1 MIPIRVRLGGFL
13 SYREPQEVAFTNG
26 VWLLA
31 GANGSGKSAIFDGVT
46 YALFGMHRGGA
57 QNAIELIHKESA
69 NAAVEFDFSIGND
82 AFRIKRTIKRTKSG
96 TATGTQQ
103 LFAAAGDTWQPI
115 EDTTKKVDFD
125 SWIHAHIGLT
135 YETFTS
141 SVLLLQNKAEKLLDA
156 KPAGRAEV
164 LAGIVDLERY
174 QALHKRADQ
183 TRLTWKGQHEGL
195 QTQLNA
201 LPAVTAEQFAN
212 AELQVKEAIDARHH
226 LSMKIENLLS
236 AEGLAR
242 QWADAQTRVAVVKE
256 KLRKAEQVLTEAVAI
271 EKAKERLDD
280 LNAVLPS
287 VQLIVVERTKIAEAD
302 RRTERHVKERDEVK
316 KAKESNEQKANDAKK
331 KRDGIK
337 ARLATD
343 EATLAKLRDECQ
355 SMESLL
361 KQVKLAED
369 SQVEIDRVQAE
380 WQGLPE
386 VSVETAKA
394 EVDRLTELT
403 RLLPAAER
411 YRTEQTERIEA
422 EQKAKTA
429 KEQAER
435 VKVEGERTRIEADR
449 TAKELAEA
457 IAVRT
462 KCQEIIAAATVRYDA
477 AVEALARFDDV
488 AGEKNCR
495 ACGQPLT
502 PEHLAMERAQRREDV
517 KATDATL
524 TKARTEAQKALERER
539 ELTELDGQNKQA
551 LEKLR
556 SDYREFTTDEN
567 DARKDGQR
575 LAASLAILDRELP
588 ERLRKADDLE
598 PLRVEAM
605 GLEAAKKT
613 VRSAEAVASKKQQL
627 QSQLDAKKQSLAK
640 LTATLPSENPVTLR
654 RNQAAAIAKWD
665 EWNTKV
671 KEDKAAMETAERQ
684 ADVFGR
690 DAHDAAI
697 RLTDLG
703 GKLAHEDQAR
713 QYSKEAID
721 RALTGLP
728 AVWRSEVNSAGMQKH
743 FEWQQERD
751 ELVSSGTRERFQQLA
766 AARGGLES
774 IRIDLTAAERDA
786 EQFPPEAR
794 RDPEELKRE
803 ITIARKSEKDREA
816 DVAAAERAKADLE
829 RDRDRRADLDNR
841 AKAADAEFHRY
852 KLLAELL
859 GRDRLQRHL
868 VRTAERQIVDHANAV
883 LDRLSGGTLLL
894 RLVAGEESDD
904 RVLDLECWN
913 RQTGGSPIPV
923 VFLSGGQR
931 FRVAVSLALG
941 IGQYASRQHRPV
953 ESVIIDEGFGSLDR
967 NGRQSVI
974 QELHNLKG
982 LMKCVILVSHQ
993 EEFADAFPHGY
1004 RFAIRD
1010 GATVVSPLHVTSETL
1025 DVDAN
1030 SF

>member
-1 MIPIRVRLGGFL
+1 MIPLRVRLAGFL
-13 SYREPQEVAFTNG
+13 SYREPQEVTFNNG

-57 QNAIELIHKESA
+57 QNAIELIHKEVA
-69 NAAVEFDFSIGND
+69 NATVEFDFSTGID
-82 AFRIKRTIKRTKSG
+82 AYRIKRTIKRTKSG

-103 LFAAAGDTWQPI
+103 LFSAAGESWNPVA
-115 EDTTKKVDFD
+115 DTTKKVDFD
-125 SWIHAHIGLT
+125 AWIHAHIGLT

-183 TRLTWKGQHEGL
+183 ARLMWKGQHEGL

-201 LPAVTAEQFAN
+201 VPEVTPEQFAN
-212 AELQVKEAIDARHH
+212 AELKVKEAIEARHH

-242 QWADAQTRVAVVKE
+242 QWAAAQTRVAVVKE
-256 KLRKAEQVLTEAVAI
+256 KLRNAEQVLTDAVAI

-287 VQLIVVERTKIAEAD
+287 VQLIVVERTKITEAD
-302 RRTERHVKERDEVK
+302 RKTERLTKERDEIR
-316 KAKESNEQKANDAKK
+316 KAKESNEQKANEAKK
-331 KRDGIK
+331 KRDEIK
-337 ARLATD
+337 ARLVTD
-343 EATLAKLRDECQ
+343 EAALVKLRDECQ
-355 SMESLL
+355 SMASLL
-361 KQVKLAED
+361 TQVKFAED
-369 SQVEIDRVQAE
+369 LQLEIDRVQAE
-380 WQGLPE
+380 WLGLPE

-394 EVDRLTELT
+394 EVDRLTELA
-403 RLLPAAER
+403 RFLPAAER

-422 EQKAKTA
+422 ETKAKTA

-435 VKVEGERTRIEADR
+435 VKVEGERTRVDADR

-457 IAVRT
+457 LAVRT
-462 KCQEIIAAATVRYDA
+462 KCQETIAASTARYEA

-488 AGEKNCR
+488 AGEQNCR

-502 PEHLAMERAQRREDV
+502 PEHLAMERSQRSEDV
-517 KATDATL
+517 KATDAVL
-524 TKARTEAQKALERER
+524 TKARAEGQQAVERER
-539 ELTELDGQNKQA
+539 ELTELDGQYKQA

-556 SDYREFTTDEN
+556 SDYRDYISEESE
-567 DARKDGQR
+567 ARKDGQR
-575 LAASLAILDRELP
+575 LTASLAMLDRELP

-605 GLEAAKKT
+605 GLETAKKT
-613 VRSAEAVASKKQQL
+613 ARSAETVASKKQQL
-627 QSQLDAKKQSLAK
+627 QSQLEAKKQSLAK
-640 LTATLPSENPVTLR
+640 LTAVLPSENPATLR
-654 RNQAAAIAKWD
+654 RNHAAATAKRD
-665 EWNTKV
+665 EWAAKV
-671 KEDKAAMETAERQ
+671 KDDKNAMETADRQ
-684 ADVFGR
+684 ADLYGR
-690 DAHDAAI
+690 DAHEAAI

-703 GKLAHEDQAR
+703 GKLGHEEQAR
-713 QYSKEAID
+713 QYSHEAIN
-721 RALTGLP
+721 RAVASLP
-728 AVWRSEVNSAGMQKH
+728 AVWRSEVNTAALQKH
-743 FEWQQERD
+743 YEWQQERD
-751 ELVSSGTRERFQQLA
+751 ELIASGVRDRFQQLS

-774 IRIDLTAAERDA
+774 IRIDLTAAESDA

-816 DVAAAERAKADLE
+816 DVAAAERANADLE
-829 RDRDRRADLDNR
+829 RDRDRRADLDAR

-883 LDRLSGGTLLL
+883 LDRLSGGTLML

-923 VFLSGGQR
+923 AFLSGGQR

-993 EEFADAFPHGY
+993 EEFADAFPQGY

-1010 GATVVSPLHVTSETL
+1010 GATVVSPLHVTGETT
-1025 DVDAN
+1025 DSSV
-1030 SF
+1030 S